1 MGCDFWGWLYKDDG
15 FKKTVASILYVHSP
29 LSLPLSYL
37 SPQGGY
43 LPWWEA
49 TLWTGLCYKRLLTAR
64 RMSLKV
70 DRSGIFPVAMQCKL
84 AREKGSFFK
93 KEKNQ
98 EMGTLPSFID
108 WKIGAPERNKCLE
121 LLTLLPYHIS
131 TQSDG
136 HTHHCQNT
144 PRYWAWRQ
152 VSSLT
157 GYGVL
162 CWGFI
167 WVHKKDSSFACTWCL
182 CF

>member
-1 MGCDFWGWLYKDDG
+1 MVFKSLGCMYLGQRQSSKLNYG
-15 FKKTVASILYVHSP
+15 FVHCLASIRIFLM
-29 LSLPLSYL
+29 
-37 SPQGGY
+37 
-43 LPWWEA
+43 W
-49 TLWTGLCYKRLLTAR
+49 
-64 RMSLKV
+64 
-70 DRSGIFPVAMQCKL
+70 SGIFPVAMQCKL